1 MNKTR
6 ISIPAVSQEVPSLDV
21 LKYIASFLIVSIH
34 AGLHSTELLNFYYI
48 EFVCRFAVPLFFT
61 MSSYF
66 LFKKVNAK
74 SYESEG
80 LIKKY
85 LKRNLFLYFYW
96 SLVYSPFIVASL
108 WKENFSLKAIFNYFR
123 EFFIRGN
130 SYGQLWFIAAL
141 VQGMFVIYILRRF
154 LKIRSIFIFSVIV
167 YLTGL
172 AIMPYYGFF
181 ETMIYSNRV
190 TGFLFTGFSW
200 LLGGP
205 FNGYFYGLP
214 FLALGALLAEKQ
226 LRLSKIACL
235 AGTMVFV
242 ALSFAE
248 TTFLRHTGY
257 MFEALQLSLL
267 PAAFFIFSFVRQVRV
282 EPSPKY
288 IVLRKLSSLVYFVHF
303 FILEIL
309 NLGLS
314 RAGVS
319 FETVFNI
326 PFIKILTVFA
336 LSNLVSFAILKVSD
350 IIPFIKR
357 TY

>member
-1 MNKTR
+1 
-6 ISIPAVSQEVPSLDV
+6 
-21 LKYIASFLIVSIH
+21 
-34 AGLHSTELLNFYYI
+34 
-48 EFVCRFAVPLFFT
+48 

-181 ETMIYSNRV
+181 ETMIYSNRAR
-190 TGFLFTGFSW
+190 FSFYRFPAA
-200 LLGGP
+200 GRP
-205 FNGYFYGLP
+205 FKLFYGLP
-214 FLALGALLAEKQ
+214 ILALGALVAEKQ
-226 LRLSKIACL
+226 PAFQIAGL
-235 AGTMVFV
+235 PGTMV
-242 ALSFAE
+242 SWP
-248 TTFLRHTGY
+248 FLPRTLFTAYGY
-257 MFEALQLSLL
+257 MFEALQFKPPSRRVLH
-267 PAAFFIFSFVRQVRV
+267 FSFVRRSALK
-282 EPSPKY
+282 PSRS
-288 IVLRKLSSLVYFVHF
+288 ISFLEKLSSLVYFVSFLSWRYSISACRVPESVLKRFSYTFHKN
-303 FILEIL
+303 IDGICVEQSGI
-309 NLGLS
+309 GLH
-314 RAGVS
+314 
-319 FETVFNI
+319 I
-326 PFIKILTVFA
+326 
-336 LSNLVSFAILKVSD
+336 KVSD
-350 IIPFIKR
+350 IIPLLKNILMSVYSSLQGVIYEIVLF
-357 TY
+357 